1 MKIDRINNRNIELDR
16 MERANQQYK
25 REEDY
30 RKVIEKKNIERIIA
44 ERVERNMRLDRDK
57 GRYIDVD
64 VWWLYLYYLYC
75 GSNRGGIMGYEKKRW
90 LEVI

>member
-16 MERANQQYK
+16 LERTNHQFK
-25 REEDY
+25 IEEDY
-30 RKVIEKKNIERIIA
+30 RKLVEKRNLDRIIA

-64 VWWLYLYYLYC
+64 V
-75 GSNRGGIMGYEKKRW
+75 
-90 LEVI
+90 

>member
-1 MKIDRINNRNIELDR
+1 MKIERINQRNIELDR
-16 MERANQQYK
+16 AERTNHQRK
-25 REEDY
+25 IEEDY

-64 VWWLYLYYLYC
+64 V
-75 GSNRGGIMGYEKKRW
+75 
-90 LEVI
+90 